1 MACASVPDMAAVR
14 QIALLRGVNL
24 ARNRRL
30 AMADLRRVL
39 DELGYEDARTHG
51 QSGNAVLT
59 SGKSAAAVKK
69 ELEAA
74 IAAELALETEVFVR
88 TRAELARVI
97 ARDPLADVVGNPS
110 RYQVSFLAGKPSAR
124 AVRELEAADVA
135 PERVVVSGRE
145 VYAWHPNGL
154 QRSPLAKL
162 LSEQRLGVSAT
173 ARNWNTVTKLLALAD
188 A

>member
-1 MACASVPDMAAVR
+1 MPKTR

-30 AMADLRRVL
+30 EMAKLRVVL
-39 DELGYEDARTHG
+39 EDLGYEDARTFL

-59 SGKSAAAVKK
+59 TGKAPKRVKS
-69 ELEAA
+69 ELEQR
-74 IAAELALETEVFVR
+74 IAADLGLETEVFIR
-88 TRAELARVI
+88 TRDELAAVVE
-97 ARDPLADVVGNPS
+97 RDPLGDVVDNPS
-110 RYQVSFLAGKPSAR
+110 RYQVSFLAAKAATR
-124 AVRELEAADVA
+124 VIRELESADLA
-135 PERVVVSGRE
+135 PERVVVSGLE
-145 VYAWHPNGL
+145 IYAWHPGGL

-162 LSEQRLGVSAT
+162 LTERKLGVSST